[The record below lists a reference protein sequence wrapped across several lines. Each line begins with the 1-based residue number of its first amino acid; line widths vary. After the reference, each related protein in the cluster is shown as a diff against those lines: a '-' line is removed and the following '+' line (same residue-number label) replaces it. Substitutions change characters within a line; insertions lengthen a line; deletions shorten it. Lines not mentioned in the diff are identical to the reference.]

1 MPKQIHHY
9 DPNTFEYI
17 GTSVPDIDPLDGT
30 PMIPA
35 FATLAALPT
44 SIPKNKVAIFDVA
57 NDLWSTTDDH
67 RGTVYDTATGQ
78 SETWDKLASLPAGKT
93 PLAPTDPA
101 NESWDAASSTWKID
115 IAKVKSAKIAQVKDD
130 YQAALDAGVTYSG
143 ALFQSDAKSISTLTE
158 TMTAISNGWPLP
170 TAFTW
175 IDSANKSHPANLAFL
190 KGLSVA
196 MANHKSALFSRL
208 YAAKSKINSA
218 KTPAAV
224 KAVAL

>member
-1 MPKQIHHY
+1 MPKQINHY
-9 DPNTFEYI
+9 DPITFEHI
-17 GTSVPDIDPLDGT
+17 GTSVPDIDPVDGT

-57 NDLWSTTDDH
+57 NDLWSTIDDH

-78 SETWDKLASLPAGKT
+78 PELWDNLGALPSGKT

-101 NESWDAASSTWKID
+101 NESWDAASKAWKID
-115 IAKVKSAKIAQVKDD
+115 IAKVKLAKIAQVKAD

-158 TMTAISNGWPLP
+158 TLTAISNGWTLP
-170 TAFTW
+170 AGFAW
-175 IDSANKSHPANLAFL
+175 IDAVNTPHPASATFL
-190 KGLSVA
+190 QGLSTA
-196 MANHKSALFSRL
+196 MATHKSGLFARL
-208 YAAKSKINSA
+208 QAAKTSVDTA
-218 KTPAAV
+218 KTVAAV
-224 KAVAL
+224 GTVTL